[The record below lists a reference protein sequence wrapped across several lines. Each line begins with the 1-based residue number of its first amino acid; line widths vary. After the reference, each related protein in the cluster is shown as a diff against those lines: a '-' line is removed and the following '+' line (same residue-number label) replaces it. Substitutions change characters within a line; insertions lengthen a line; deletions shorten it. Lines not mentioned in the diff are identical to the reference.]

1 MKLRIFFLLITAIVL
16 TLLSCQPSGTPS
28 MISELNA
35 CDSAV
40 IMYYKTPGNP
50 RFFQM
55 VKVYDVSL
63 LKTFAGN
70 ANANALPSQDDCTT
84 QGKIYYYGDRG
95 EVFVLYFANSD
106 TCKRLSFIK
115 TGEKYGLELSP
126 RSRQILD
133 SLKAFSYE
141 PKAAY

>member
-1 MKLRIFFLLITAIVL
+1 MKPCIFSLLVAAVVL
-16 TLLSCQPSGTPS
+16 TLFSCKPSGTPN
-28 MISELNA
+28 MMTELIV

-55 VKVYDVSL
+55 VKLYDVSL
-63 LKTFAGN
+63 LKTFADN
-70 ANANALPSQDDCTT
+70 ANKNALAGEADCTT

-95 EVFVLYFANSD
+95 EVFVLYFTSTD
-106 TCKRLSFIK
+106 TCNRLSFIK

-126 RSRQILD
+126 RGRKILD

>member
-16 TLLSCQPSGTPS
+16 TLLSCQPSGTPN

-55 VKVYDVSL
+55 VKLYDMALLSSL
-63 LKTFAGN
+63 ATN
-70 ANANALPSQDDCTT
+70 ANQPAVTRLNDCTSE
-84 QGKIYYYGDRG
+84 GKIYYYGDRG
-95 EVFVLYFANSD
+95 EVLVLYFTAADS
-106 TCKRLSFIK
+106 CKRLSFIK
-115 TGEKYGLELSP
+115 TGEKYGVELSP
-126 RSRQILD
+126 RNVTILD

-141 PKAAY
+141 PVGK

>member
-1 MKLRIFFLLITAIVL
+1 
-16 TLLSCQPSGTPS
+16 

-63 LKTFAGN
+63 LKAFADN
-70 ANANALPSQDDCTT
+70 ANKSALAGEADCTT